1 MQAALRGAVPTLHV
15 ENGVIL
21 LKRYLRLPLCLLFC
35 LLTACG
41 GVAEP
46 AEPESSGQTVEIGGQ
61 TVDVD
66 EDLEQSGFTEADF
79 SVDEATGRVVCLSQ
93 EALTGI
99 DVSSHQGE
107 IDWAAVAGDGISFAM
122 LRIGYRGYTQGGINQ
137 DECFE
142 SNLAGAT
149 ENGLSVGAYFFSQA
163 ISAEEAEEEADF
175 VLSVLDGRSLELPV
189 VFDWEEITQ
198 EEARTDGLD
207 TDTLTACALAF
218 CQRIQE
224 AGYACAIYCNGSV
237 GYLRYDIS
245 QLQGLDVWYAEY
257 GDWPS
262 FAYAFDLWQYSK
274 TGAVEGISGS
284 VDLDLYFPE

>member
-1 MQAALRGAVPTLHV
+1 M
-15 ENGVIL
+15 IL
-21 LKRYLRLPLCLLFC
+21 LKRFLSLSLCLLLC

-41 GVAEP
+41 GTTESAEVS
-46 AEPESSGQTVEIGGQ
+46 EPESSGQSVEIGGQ

-66 EDLEQSGFTEADF
+66 EDLEQSEFTEADF
-79 SVDEATGRVVCLSQ
+79 SVDEETGRVVCLSR
-93 EALTGI
+93 EALTGK

-137 DECFE
+137 DTCFE
-142 SNLAGAT
+142 VNLTGAT
-149 ENGLSVGAYFFSQA
+149 ENGLSVGVYFFSQA

-175 VLSVLDGRSLELPV
+175 ILSVLDGRSLELPV

-274 TGAVEGISGS
+274 TGTVEGISGS